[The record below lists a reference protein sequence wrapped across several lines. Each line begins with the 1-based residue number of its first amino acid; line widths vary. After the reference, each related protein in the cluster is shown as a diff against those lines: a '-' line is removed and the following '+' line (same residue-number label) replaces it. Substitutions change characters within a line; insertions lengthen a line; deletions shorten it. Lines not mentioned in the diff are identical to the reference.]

1 MGSNMKLAAE
11 KLFKIADTLEKE
23 AADNTYF
30 VCDGCNHT
38 SSLADIN
45 AKRVMA
51 GKTNNVKRIASV
63 SVNDKVIC
71 PACGDKMAYVP
82 TDMSEKYYVEAESED
97 VGADIFE
104 PVDER
109 GSEGTP
115 GADVPEGAEPPA
127 VDESA
132 PVDEAAPAED
142 EAAPAVDESAPKA
155 PEGDIPE
162 TSDIEDYDGTSDSE
176 TPTDETGEPK
186 ADDAFGT
193 DEAVPEAVDTESAP
207 EQTPPEDVPAE
218 DSENPVTEETVP
230 EDSGEPSTEDADI
243 SDEPT
248 TEDMDTSEDESVS
261 ENGVE
266 VPKKDVPKFEKIP
279 KDASDDFM
287 RAVAKYSF

>member
-45 AKRVMA
+45 AKRRLA
-51 GKTNNVKRIASV
+51 SETYKVKRVANV
-63 SVNDKVIC
+63 TVNDKVLC

-109 GSEGTP
+109 GNSETP
-115 GADVPEGAEPPA
+115 DEVVPEGDEPPT
-127 VDESA
+127 VDEAA
-132 PVDEAAPAED
+132 PTVDEAAPA
-142 EAAPAVDESAPKA
+142 ADESAPKG
-155 PEGDIPE
+155 PEGDVPE
-162 TSDIEDYDGTSDSE
+162 TSDITDYDGTSDNE
-176 TPTDETGEPK
+176 TPEDETQTDEPK
-186 ADDAFGT
+186 ADDSFGT
-193 DEAVPEAVDTESAP
+193 DEAVPEATDTEGAP
-207 EQTPPEDVPAE
+207 EETSQDNFTPDGE
-218 DSENPVTEETVP
+218 ENPVTEETVP
-230 EDSGEPSTEDADI
+230 EDSSEEPAPEG
-243 SDEPT
+243 
-248 TEDMDTSEDESVS
+248 DMPEGDMPEGDVSEIPEDESVS

-279 KDASDDFM
+279 KDASADFM
-287 RAVAKYSF
+287 RAIAKYSF